1 MAEIRNKKNIVLR
14 SRRHLYVYLPV
25 ISSSDSAF
33 QRTKRIITFLC
44 LPPSSCGGNSA
55 NKHSPPSCGAVLC
68 LVWWRRKK
76 SLWNL
81 PSLSSSP
88 LKIESFFLSVSHPV
102 LFFSGKAAKG
112 SRKGS
117 SFYHYLNISH
127 RLFSRLQVAVV
138 GLASIFDF
146 LISPLFFK
154 GGRGEMV
161 RLKIDFW
168 ASNLEISFLF
178 RGTLCIMTFVN
189 SKRPLGGARSKNQ
202 HKMSSI
208 SIMSKERYTPYSKL
222 LNRR

>member
-1 MAEIRNKKNIVLR
+1 M
-14 SRRHLYVYLPV
+14 YYLPV
-25 ISSSDSAF
+25 ISRSVFAF
-33 QRTKRIITFLC
+33 PRTKSIITFLC
-44 LPPSSCGGNSA
+44 PPLSSCGGNSA
-55 NKHSPPSCGAVLC
+55 NKHFPPSCGAVLC

-76 SLWNL
+76 SLGNL
-81 PSLSSSP
+81 PSPSSSP
-88 LKIESFFLSVSHPV
+88 LKIESTFPFFFLSVSHPE

-117 SFYHYLNISH
+117 SFHHYLNIPH
-127 RLFSRLQVAVV
+127 CLFSRFQVAVV
-138 GLASIFDF
+138 GWASIFDF
-146 LISPLFFK
+146 LIFFK
-154 GGRGEMV
+154 GGRREMV

-189 SKRPLGGARSKNQ
+189 FKRPLGGARSKNQ
-202 HKMSSI
+202 HKMFSI